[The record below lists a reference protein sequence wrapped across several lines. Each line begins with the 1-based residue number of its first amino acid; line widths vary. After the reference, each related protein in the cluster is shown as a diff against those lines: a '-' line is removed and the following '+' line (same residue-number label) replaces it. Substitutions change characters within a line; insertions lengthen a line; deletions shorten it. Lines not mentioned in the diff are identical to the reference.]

1 MAREISD
8 ELLVA
13 LADGELPEAEAEGLL
28 ADIENDPEAKA
39 RFDAF
44 VQSGNALMAM
54 FQHSSLQAT
63 PSHIAE
69 KIRNIGQ
76 EPPAGAAV
84 IDFDDFKRQRK
95 SRTPRAF
102 SFQSLQRYAAV
113 LFVGGVLGAV
123 GASEFGRQFIQT
135 GSAPQQDELVFRGTD
150 QLHRLPGG
158 TAQLDGT
165 KFERNDDIFERR
177 EPLRPILRQ
186 LGGLRDA
193 VYLVDQLG
201 KHYQIGS
208 FVPKDGTFKLSVTL
222 PHDGMVSIS
231 YKEGAEPLKIIVGE
245 TSVKANDEII
255 FPTGDL
261 DFLKFE
267 TNEPLISFII
277 RLESEKLNEEL
288 VVSFGLNA
296 TR

>member
-13 LADGELPEAEAEGLL
+13 LADGELPEAEAEALL

-54 FQHSSLQAT
+54 FQHSSLEAT

-76 EPPAGAAV
+76 EPPADAAV
-84 IDFDDFKRQRK
+84 VDFDDFKRQRK

-123 GASEFGRQFIQT
+123 GASEFGRQFILT
-135 GSAPQQDELVFRGTD
+135 GSAPQQDELVFRGTG
-150 QLHRLPGG
+150 QANPLAEMEEYEG
-158 TAQLDGT
+158 
-165 KFERNDDIFERR
+165 RR
-177 EPLRPILRQ
+177 D
-186 LGGLRDA
+186 LRDA

-201 KHYQIGS
+201 QQYQMGS

-222 PHDGMVSIS
+222 PDDGMVSIS